1 MLRRVLTILFAAF
14 TLAACGGGNAPPPP
28 AMAAITT
35 QPTDQSV
42 VAGTPATFSVAA
54 TDHTGYQWQRSSNG
68 GATFA
73 DVAGATGGS
82 HTTAATV
89 LSDSGTQYRVVVVGS
104 VNSVTSS
111 AAALTV
117 TATAVAPAITVQP
130 ADRAVTEGQNASF
143 SVTATGTA
151 PSYQW
156 QRSTDG
162 GTVYADE
169 PGASAAT
176 LVLAAVPL
184 AHNGHLFR
192 AVITNAAGS
201 VTSSAALLTVNVATS
216 APVFTTQP
224 VSVSVTDGQST
235 QFSVAVSGVPAPT
248 LEWQVSVNGGPWAGF
263 GLTTPVFT
271 INAAALAD
279 NGREFRVVATNSAGT
294 SISDVVLLT
303 VTAAATAP
311 VFTTHPASVTITAG
325 QSTQFTVAASGSPT
339 PTFQWQL
346 STDGGANWSN
356 IVGQTGATFDVIN
369 AAQGNNGRQFRAV
382 ASNSAGRVASNAAVL
397 TVNAAS
403 TGVFQFNL
411 FGFNATP
418 AVFLLYGGSVK
429 DNTGAIECSGDVGL
443 ADPCPKWRADFA
455 GGTVLT
461 LTATPWTGFR
471 VSGWVG
477 GGSGADCGFPGTA
490 TTATV
495 TIAHNT
501 NCHPL
506 FEPIPG
512 ATFSVSAVPAGPWIG
527 LVVEVVSV
535 FGNLVVPDTPRI
547 SCGPLTG
554 PQICSTNVEVAA
566 SPFTML
572 RLKAFPLLA
581 APVGQVRWT
590 CSSISPDG
598 ISPVVR
604 TVTSADIALG
614 PIHSNTACSAELI
627 P

>member
-1 MLRRVLTILFAAF
+1 MLRRVLTILFAAV
-14 TLAACGGGNAPPPP
+14 TLAACGGGNSPPPPPPP

-54 TDHTGYQWQRSSNG
+54 TSATGYQWQRSSNG
-68 GATFA
+68 GASFA
-73 DVAGATGGS
+73 DVAGATGTS
-82 HTTAATV
+82 HTTAATA
-89 LSDSGTQYRVVVVGS
+89 LADSGTQYRVVVAGS
-104 VNSVTSS
+104 ANSVTSS

-130 ADRAVTEGQNASF
+130 AARAVTEGQNASF

-162 GTVYADE
+162 GAVFADE

-176 LVLAAVPL
+176 LDLAAVPL
-184 AHNGHLFR
+184 THNGHLFR
-192 AVITNAAGS
+192 VLISNVAGS
-201 VTSSAALLTVNVATS
+201 VTSSAALLTVNVPTS

-224 VSVSVTDGQST
+224 VSVSVTDGQGT

-263 GLTTPVFT
+263 GLTTPVYT
-271 INAAALAD
+271 INIASLAD
-279 NGREFRVVATNSAGT
+279 NGRQYRVVATNSAGT
-294 SISDVVLLT
+294 TVSDVVLLT

-311 VFTTHPASVTITAG
+311 VFTTHPSSVTITAG

-356 IVGQTGATFDVIN
+356 IVGQTGAVFDVIN
-369 AAQGNNGRQFRAV
+369 AAQGNNGRRFRAA
-382 ASNSAGRVASNAAVL
+382 ASNAAGSATSSAAVL
-397 TVNAAS
+397 TVNPPRM
-403 TGVFQFNL
+403 FQFNL
-411 FGFNATP
+411 FGFNAGP
-418 AVFLLYGGSVK
+418 ASFLLYGGSVE
-429 DNTGAIECSGDVGL
+429 DGAGTIQCSGDAGL
-443 ADPCPKWRADFA
+443 ADPCPKWRADYPE
-455 GGTVLT
+455 GTVLT
-461 LTATPWTGFR
+461 LTAKPWTNFR

-477 GGSGADCGFPGTA
+477 GDCGSPGTA
-490 TTATV
+490 STATL
-495 TIAHNT
+495 TIAHNS

-506 FEPIPG
+506 FEPVPG

-554 PQICSTNVEVAA
+554 PQICATNVDVAA

-572 RLKAFPLLA
+572 RLKAVPLLA